1 MEQVKLYRPSLL
13 TIGAFFIAGAFFIF
27 IYIVALFYSPWQG
40 LGSFLMLT
48 VLFAFFSALSL
59 GCSSYLWRN
68 RKKGNGFY
76 WDEEGILIDLK
87 GAKIYWEEVES
98 IQLNDGAY
106 GLSKSTVIYPHYTH
120 HEKIRSR
127 RKKWMPATAHSIEWY
142 LIEKPA
148 EFHDHIM
155 EVWGEKCERLR

>member
-1 MEQVKLYRPSLL
+1 MEQVKMYGPSLL
-13 TIGAFFIAGAFFIF
+13 TIGTLFLVGIFFIS
-27 IYIVALFYSPWQG
+27 IYIVTLVYSPWEG
-40 LGSFLMLT
+40 LGSFLILT
-48 VLFAFFSALSL
+48 LVIAFFSALSL
-59 GCSSYLWRN
+59 GWSFRLWRN

-76 WDEEGILIDLK
+76 WDEEGIIIDLNGTK
-87 GAKIYWEEVES
+87 VYWDEIDS
-98 IQLNDGAY
+98 IKLDNGVY

-127 RKKWMPATAHSIEWY
+127 RKKMIPTTAHSIDWF

-155 EVWGEKCERLR
+155 KVWGEKGQVLR